1 MQPLYCVLSARP
13 LHPTTC
19 WIKTGSIWRNV
30 IRKWMGHIRLSILF
44 SGLYIIFYELQW
56 NIFDFDDFT
65 WVFSLP
71 DISLLWSGVLISLL
85 VLILPC
91 LCLHWIDP
99 DFIVFNALVT
109 LLWSGVLSSLL
120 VLILPCL
127 CLHWIDPD
135 FIVFNALV
143 TLTPGDPQPQLWQT
157 SPCFAKWF
165 LKKEAM
171 KFQVIYVFFFKKL
184 YS

>member
-1 MQPLYCVLSARP
+1 MQPLYCALSAGP

-19 WIKTGSIWRNV
+19 WIKTGSIWHNV

-44 SGLYIIFYELQW
+44 SGLYIIFNELQW
-56 NIFDFDDFT
+56 NIFYFGDFT
-65 WVFSLP
+65 LT
-71 DISLLWSGVLISLL
+71 DIS
-85 VLILPC
+85 
-91 LCLHWIDP
+91 
-99 DFIVFNALVT
+99 

-143 TLTPGDPQPQLWQT
+143 TLTPGDPQPKLWQT

-171 KFQVIYVFFFKKL
+171 NFQVIYVFVFTKL
-184 YS
+184 HS